1 MYFLASS
8 ISQFLTFNF
17 ALLTRMLQ
25 YGYTIQT
32 VNTVVWFCK
41 IRYYLFYI
49 FVAIPRY
56 LIILA
61 SIDRY
66 LASSSD
72 IQRRQW
78 STPKIAIRLIIGNV
92 LFWCVIYIQIPIF
105 YEIHNGD
112 CSFRKGVYGIF
123 FCIYLLIESGIFP
136 PLMMIIFGLLTLNNI
151 RRSKRTIRPL
161 PIVDIIQLSQFPV
174 MSRKDLLISKMLFN
188 QICLW
193 IILNMFNPCYLL
205 YRTITIYDNKSSLR
219 LTVELFLNNM
229 SYYFIYLE
237 FSLTFFVYT
246 LSSPLFRRANPNVPE
261 KDIYASRPMDIAVLN
276 DDPEMIELLHQY
288 GASLNGLKSMFHLTP
303 LAESFTRGYFD
314 VFKVLLELGAKPIL
328 NLDRNI
334 FRSFGTQLF
343 TTGTKGRQHFIQLM
357 YDHGGNIESQFKL
370 HAIRIEPDGI
380 ILHQPRL
387 QFSCDPIC
395 IADLDPSIFTKWI
408 CESRSL
414 KALCRLTIRR
424 YFFNVF
430 NDGFKRLSAL
440 KFQYQLNNQLYSYI
454 MFNKKT

>member
-1 MYFLASS
+1 MNIETYTRRTSCSICSRLSLNKENANQNLCETYLLRFLIELQEKLDNQNRINEHFSNSIFDDEDNINQTSCNGLTLMHVNVLGARGDSSVNESEEENNMFVPPYEESIALHICEILLKRGASPNGNA
-8 ISQFLTFNF
+8 IYEMRPLHI
-17 ALLTRMLQ
+17 
-25 YGYTIQT
+25 TI
-32 VNTVVWFCK
+32 
-41 IRYYLFYI
+41 
-49 FVAIPRY
+49 
-56 LIILA
+56 
-61 SIDRY
+61 
-66 LASSSD
+66 
-72 IQRRQW
+72 RRQW
-78 STPKIAIRLIIGNV
+78 
-92 LFWCVIYIQIPIF
+92 IQI
-105 YEIHNGD
+105 
-112 CSFRKGVYGIF
+112 SR
-123 FCIYLLIESGIFP
+123 LL
-136 PLMMIIFGLLTLNNI
+136 
-151 RRSKRTIRPL
+151 
-161 PIVDIIQLSQFPV
+161 
-174 MSRKDLLISKMLFN
+174 
-188 QICLW
+188 
-193 IILNMFNPCYLL
+193 
-205 YRTITIYDNKSSLR
+205 
-219 LTVELFLNNM
+219 
-229 SYYFIYLE
+229 LE
-237 FSLTFFVYT
+237 AG
-246 LSSPLFRRANPNVPE
+246 ANPNVPE